1 MFTQCRARVSVSGS
15 LTGGLRTLRPRCL
28 FFSDG
33 PYRFRDLHDDV
44 SHRFLSRAEPSARGK
59 RRAHLVE
66 FFECHAMHSR
76 DEKASA
82 EQGALFIAP
91 YAPVG
96 TLDPITSGWVNR
108 QPSSPEYRRS
118 ASSSRPS
125 CSVRSVET
133 RCTYRTSRRRASTAA
148 ETDCLVAHLQTLLD
162 AGNTVVAAEL
172 DMRVIAVA
180 DHVIDLEPGA
190 GDASGTVVAAG
201 APAHVADKGVGASAG
216 YLTAALQAAT
226 TATPS

>member
-1 MFTQCRARVSVSGS
+1 M
-15 LTGGLRTLRPRCL
+15 
-28 FFSDG
+28 
-33 PYRFRDLHDDV
+33 
-44 SHRFLSRAEPSARGK
+44 
-59 RRAHLVE
+59 
-66 FFECHAMHSR
+66 
-76 DEKASA
+76 
-82 EQGALFIAP
+82 
-91 YAPVG
+91 
-96 TLDPITSGWVNR
+96 
-108 QPSSPEYRRS
+108 
-118 ASSSRPS
+118 
-125 CSVRSVET
+125 RSVET

-201 APAHVADKGVGASAG
+201 TPAHVADKGVGASAG